1 MLWGQAWGEG
11 AVALWG
17 QGEKETVLG
26 GPGLSPLRR
35 CWGPSRSLGHRGDKE
50 QGVSGDSW
58 GGGSV
63 MCQGEEERP
72 GALGQ
77 LGCPLGARSW
87 PGGSL
92 RAAAEETVREDFP
105 HHEWHLCSLQHRVCD
120 PASGMAQGRDLPR
133 CHKAGECSAQL
144 LICLEMLISSRAD
157 I

>member
-58 GGGSV
+58 GGGRRRLE
-63 MCQGEEERP
+63 GR
-72 GALGQ
+72 
-77 LGCPLGARSW
+77 R
-87 PGGSL
+87 
-92 RAAAEETVREDFP
+92 
-105 HHEWHLCSLQHRVCD
+105 HLCQLTLTGIKQISLEGSEILFLGH
-120 PASGMAQGRDLPR
+120 GR
-133 CHKAGECSAQL
+133 
-144 LICLEMLISSRAD
+144 I
-157 I
+157 